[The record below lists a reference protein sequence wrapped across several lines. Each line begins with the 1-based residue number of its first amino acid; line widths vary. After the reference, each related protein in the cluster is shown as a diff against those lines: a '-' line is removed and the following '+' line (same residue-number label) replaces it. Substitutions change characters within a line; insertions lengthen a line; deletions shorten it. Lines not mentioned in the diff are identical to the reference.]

1 MQCPVN
7 TEVCSE
13 VIKSFIVKVELSKS
27 TESSDNGR
35 DSFIF
40 LPCVSISNLG
50 VFSTGMLLVI
60 WLFISWQK

>member
-13 VIKSFIVKVELSKS
+13 VNKSFIGKVELNKS
-27 TESSDNGR
+27 TESGDNGR

-40 LPCVSISNLG
+40 FYLVSQFLIW
-50 VFSTGMLLVI
+50 VFSLQGCC
-60 WLFISWQK
+60 

>member
-13 VIKSFIVKVELSKS
+13 VNKSFIGKVELNKS
-27 TESSDNGR
+27 TESGDNGR

-40 LPCVSISNLG
+40 FYLVSQFLIW
-50 VFSTGMLLVI
+50 VFSRQGCC
-60 WLFISWQK
+60 

>member
-13 VIKSFIVKVELSKS
+13 VNKSFIGKVELNKS
-27 TESSDNGR
+27 TESSDKIEIPL
-35 DSFIF
+35 FF

>member
-13 VIKSFIVKVELSKS
+13 VNKSFIGKVELNKS
-27 TESSDNGR
+27 TESSDNDR

-40 LPCVSISNLG
+40 FTLCLN
-50 VFSTGMLLVI
+50 F
-60 WLFISWQK
+60 